1 MNKYPI
7 ILLFLDTL
15 IDPVI
20 QIFIIDTDP
29 YCLNKYLK
37 NKLKLEL
44 ITTIYECAF
53 TFLKL

>member
-20 QIFIIDTDP
+20 QIFIIDADP

-37 NKLKLEL
+37 KKLKLEL
-44 ITTIYECAF
+44 ITTIYERAF
-53 TFLKL
+53 TFLQL